1 LPLIDPA
8 DSNPASCREKN
19 TPTPE
24 IIMNTRCIIAAIWVG
39 QVVLWLFF
47 AKPNLAADPDVQS
60 PGLKQSDRSVVH
72 LYFAYKEIAFLAS
85 DLASEERVIVHSDDI
100 IEFGKSIIDAL
111 IKGPKRD
118 FMRTI
123 PIGAAL
129 RAFYVTSDGTAFVD
143 LTQNAADKHP
153 GGSNSEMLT
162 IYSIV
167 NSLILNIPEVKT
179 VKILIEGRESITLAG
194 HVDIRF
200 PFKAN
205 MLLIR

>member
-1 LPLIDPA
+1 
-8 DSNPASCREKN
+8 
-19 TPTPE
+19 
-24 IIMNTRCIIAAIWVG
+24 M
-39 QVVLWLFF
+39 VLWLYF
-47 AKPNLAADPDVQS
+47 AKPILAADPDVQS
-60 PGLKQSDRSVVH
+60 AELKQSDRSVVH
-72 LYFAYKEIAFLAS
+72 LYFAYKDIAF
-85 DLASEERVIVHSDDI
+85 LASEERVVVHSGDI

-111 IKGPKRD
+111 IKGPKREL
-118 FMRTI
+118 MRTI
-123 PIGAAL
+123 PIGTAL
-129 RAFYVTSDGTAFVD
+129 RAFYATPDGTAIVD

-179 VKILIEGRESITLAG
+179 VKILIEGREPMTLAG

>member
-1 LPLIDPA
+1 M
-8 DSNPASCREKN
+8 K
-19 TPTPE
+19 
-24 IIMNTRCIIAAIWVG
+24 TRCIIAAIWVG

-72 LYFAYKEIAFLAS
+72 LYFAYKEIAF
-85 DLASEERVIVHSDDI
+85 LASEERVIVHSDDI

>member
-1 LPLIDPA
+1 
-8 DSNPASCREKN
+8 
-19 TPTPE
+19 
-24 IIMNTRCIIAAIWVG
+24 MNTRCIIAAIWVG
-39 QVVLWLFF
+39 QVVVWLYF
-47 AKPNLAADPDVQS
+47 ATPNLAADPDVQS
-60 PGLKQSDRSVVH
+60 PGLKQSDRSLVH
-72 LYFAYKEIAFLAS
+72 LYFAYKEIAF
-85 DLASEERVIVHSDDI
+85 LASEERVIVHSDDI

-123 PIGAAL
+123 PIDTAL
-129 RAFYVTSDGTAFVD
+129 RAFYITSDGTAFVD

-167 NSLILNIPEVKT
+167 NSLILNIPEVKA
-179 VKILIEGRESITLAG
+179 VKIMIEGRESTTLAG

>member
-1 LPLIDPA
+1 
-8 DSNPASCREKN
+8 
-19 TPTPE
+19 
-24 IIMNTRCIIAAIWVG
+24 MAAILVG
-39 QVVLWLFF
+39 QVILWLVF
-47 AKPNLAADPDVQS
+47 ARPNLAADPEITS

-85 DLASEERVIVHSDDI
+85 EQRVILHSDDI
-100 IEFGKSIIDAL
+100 IEFGKNIMAAL
-111 IKGPKRD
+111 IKGPKGN

-123 PIGAAL
+123 PIGTAL

-143 LTQNAADKHP
+143 LTQNATDKHP
-153 GGSNSEMLT
+153 GGSISEMLT

-179 VKILIEGRESITLAG
+179 VKIMIAGRESITLAG

>member
-1 LPLIDPA
+1 M
-8 DSNPASCREKN
+8 K
-19 TPTPE
+19 
-24 IIMNTRCIIAAIWVG
+24 TRYIKAAIWVG
-39 QVVLWLFF
+39 QVFLWLYF
-47 AKPNLAADPDVQS
+47 AKPTLAADSDVQS

-85 DLASEERVIVHSDDI
+85 EERVIVHSDNI

-123 PIGAAL
+123 PIGTAL

-179 VKILIEGRESITLAG
+179 VKILIEGRESMTLAG

>member
-1 LPLIDPA
+1 
-8 DSNPASCREKN
+8 
-19 TPTPE
+19 
-24 IIMNTRCIIAAIWVG
+24 MNTKYIVAAIWVG
-39 QVVLWLFF
+39 QAVLWLCF
-47 AKPNLAADPDVQS
+47 ARPNLAADLDVQS
-60 PGLKQSDRSVVH
+60 TGLKQSDRSVVH

-85 DLASEERVIVHSDDI
+85 EERVIVHSDDI
-100 IEFGKSIIDAL
+100 IEFGKSIMDAL

-123 PIGAAL
+123 PTGTAL

-179 VKILIEGRESITLAG
+179 VKILIEGRESKTLAG